1 MINSSVNSR
10 RQIKFGAIISYIAI
24 VFNIIAGL
32 IYTPW
37 MVSQIGTSDYG
48 LYVLV
53 TSFLTYFIMDFGLG
67 EAIARFI
74 TKYRVANEEQ
84 KISQLLGL
92 TSKVYLGINL
102 MVLFVLVVFF
112 FLIENIFQELNP
124 VELLKFKTIYC
135 IAGFFSLLSFPFTP
149 LNGVLIAYERFVVLK
164 SCDIFSKIGTIACMA
179 VALFLGYKLYALVA
193 INAVIGI
200 IIILFKF
207 FYLRKTTTIGIDFN
221 YKSKELSKQLF
232 GFSLWVS
239 VIGIAQRL
247 LLNIAPTLL
256 AIFSGTAAIAVFSI
270 GNVMEG
276 YVWTFASAL
285 NGLFLPKVA
294 GLASVSNDRNAVTA
308 LMIRVGRIQLFVVG
322 VLFVG
327 IITLGQEFIILWMGA
342 SFASSYPIVILLILP
357 GLITLTQGIG
367 ATLIN
372 VENKIKYTA
381 LLYISSSMVSVLIS
395 LLLIPEYG
403 ALGAAIGIFIALMLF
418 QVIGMNIVYYKVM
431 KINVF
436 HFFNECFI
444 KLSLPLV
451 LSLLIGFVVDYFIP
465 ASSFLIF
472 FPKAMVIGV
481 SYFVLMWFLGLNKSE
496 KELVTNIIYPV
507 LTILKNKMR

>member
-1 MINSSVNSR
+1 MTNSSLNSN
-10 RQIKFGAIISYIAI
+10 RQIKLGAIISYVAI

-32 IYTPW
+32 VYTPW

-74 TKYRVANEEQ
+74 AKYRVANEEH

-102 MVLFVLVVFF
+102 LVLLVLVVFF
-112 FLIENIFQELNP
+112 FLIENIFKELNP
-124 VELLKFKTIYC
+124 VELHKFKTIYC

-164 SCDIFSKIGTIACMA
+164 LCDIFSKVGTIACMA

-193 INAVIGI
+193 INAIVGI

-207 FYLRKTTTIGIDFN
+207 FYLRKTTTIGIDFY

-232 GFSLWVS
+232 GFSIWVS

-270 GNVMEG
+270 GNIMEG

-294 GLASVSNDRNAVTA
+294 GLASVSNDRKAVTA
-308 LMIRVGRIQLFVVG
+308 LMVRVGRIQLFVVG

-327 IITLGQEFIILWMGA
+327 IITLGQEFIMLWMGA
-342 SFASSYPIVILLILP
+342 SFAPSYPVVILLILP

-367 ATLIN
+367 ATLMH

-381 LLYISSSMVSVLIS
+381 VLYISSSAVSVLIS
-395 LLLIPEYG
+395 LLLIPKYG

-418 QVIGMNIVYYKVM
+418 QVVGMNIVYHKVM
-431 KINVF
+431 KINILY
-436 HFFNECFI
+436 FFKECFI
-444 KLSLPLV
+444 KLSLPLG
-451 LSLLIGFVVDYFIP
+451 LSLVIGFMVNYSFP

-472 FPKAMVIGV
+472 FPKVFLIGLT
-481 SYFVLMWFLGLNKSE
+481 YFELMWFLGLNKSE
-496 KELVTNIIYPV
+496 KELISSIYKKIMP
-507 LTILKNKMR
+507 NKLN

>member
-1 MINSSVNSR
+1 MKSSSLDSNK
-10 RQIKFGAIISYIAI
+10 QIKLGAFISYVAI
-24 VFNIIAGL
+24 LFNILAGL

-37 MVSQIGTSDYG
+37 MVRQIGTSDYG

-74 TKYRVANEEQ
+74 TKYRVENEEH
-84 KISQLLGL
+84 KINKLLGL

-102 MVLFVLVVFF
+102 LVLIVLVVFF
-112 FLIENIFQELNP
+112 FLIENIFKELNP
-124 VELLKFKTIYC
+124 IELQKFKTIYC

-164 SCDIFSKIGTIACMA
+164 FCDIFSKIGTISFMA
-179 VALFLGYKLYALVA
+179 IALFFGYKLYALIA
-193 INAVIGI
+193 INAVVGI

-207 FYLRKTTTIGIDFN
+207 FYLNKTTTVGIDFN
-221 YKSKELSKQLF
+221 FKSKELSKQLF
-232 GFSLWVS
+232 GFSIWVS

-270 GNVMEG
+270 GNIMEG

-294 GLASVSNDRNAVTA
+294 ALASVSNDRNAVTS

-342 SFASSYPIVILLILP
+342 NFVSSYKIVVLLILP

-367 ATLIN
+367 TTLIY
-372 VENKIKYTA
+372 VENKVKYTA
-381 LLYISSSMVSVLIS
+381 VLYICSSILSVIIS
-395 LLLIPEYG
+395 LLLIPKYG

-436 HFFNECFI
+436 RFFKECFI
-444 KLSLPLV
+444 KLSLPLGV
-451 LSLLIGFVVDYFIP
+451 SLLIGFMVNYYIS
-465 ASSFLIF
+465 ASSFLVF
-472 FPKAMVIGV
+472 FSKVMVIGG
-481 SYFVLMWFLGLNKSE
+481 SYFMLMWFLGLNKSE
-496 KELVTNIIYPV
+496 KELIINLIKRFNPF
-507 LTILKNKMR
+507 IK